1 MQNDFAIQNVIKRSY
16 ATHKIKAR
24 HHRRLTRKPR
34 RYWYNQG
41 RTEDWWVRL
50 LSGKLSDESWR
61 KNFRMDKGTLRGL
74 NFAGIKI
81 RGSSNPRS
89 LDISLGFN
97 FADNLKTIFFAGLN
111 FADEEGSQI
120 IFFARKE

>member
-34 RYWYNQG
+34 RYWYDQG

-61 KNFRMDKGTLRGL
+61 IT
-74 NFAGIKI
+74 
-81 RGSSNPRS
+81 
-89 LDISLGFN
+89 
-97 FADNLKTIFFAGLN
+97 
-111 FADEEGSQI
+111 
-120 IFFARKE
+120 